1 MAVVSLQPGYAGPVR
16 DRVENFHGA
25 QLVYVHWEGHL
36 NFCAAITLPLP
47 PQTPFA
53 ALAGEILPS
62 LYGADP
68 EWAEVDLGA
77 ARWTLDGADWSPDPS
92 KALGEQGVGHKSL
105 IRFWT
110 TPAGTA

>member
-1 MAVVSLQPGYAGPVR
+1 MATASLNPGYTGPVR

-25 QLVYVHWEGHL
+25 QLVYVHWEEHL

-53 ALAGEILPS
+53 ALATEILPS
-62 LYGADP
+62 LYEADP
-68 EWAEVDLGA
+68 EWAGVDLSK
-77 ARWTLDGADWSPDPS
+77 ARWMLDGADWTPDPALS
-92 KALGEQGVGHKSL
+92 LGEQGVGHKSL

-110 TPAGTA
+110 GPAATA

>member
-1 MAVVSLQPGYAGPVR
+1 MATASLNPGYTGPVR

-25 QLVYVHWEGHL
+25 QLVYVHWEEHL

-53 ALAGEILPS
+53 ALTGEILPS
-62 LYGADP
+62 LYAVDP
-68 EWAEVDLGA
+68 EWAGVDLSQ
-77 ARWTLDGADWSPDPS
+77 ARWMLDGADWTPDPARS
-92 KALGEQGVGHKSL
+92 LGEQGVGHKSL

-110 TPAGTA
+110 SPAPSV